1 MDYLRKRGS
10 AATRM
15 AFLGA
20 CTVASVSCGDDP
32 VSHQAGPGTIMVT
45 TTTVGNDFDPNG
57 YTVAVNDGQPRAI
70 DNLGTLFFN
79 DLEAGAYDV
88 SLSGM
93 TANCSTVQGENPRTV
108 VVIPLDTVS
117 AGFQITCVVP
127 GGGGGPSNV
136 VGRDRAG
143 PGS

>member
-1 MDYLRKRGS
+1 MDYLRKRES
-10 AATRM
+10 AAARL

-20 CTVASVSCGDDP
+20 CTMASVSCGDDP
-32 VSHQAGPGTIMVT
+32 AGLQAGPGTIMVT

-57 YTVAVNDGQPRAI
+57 YAVAVNDGQPRAI

-93 TANCSTVQGENPRTV
+93 AANCSTVPGENPRTV
-108 VVIPLDTVS
+108 VVLPADTVS
-117 AGFQITCVVP
+117 AEFEITCVVP
-127 GGGGGPSNV
+127 GGGGGPPNV
-136 VGRDRAG
+136 VARDG
-143 PGS
+143 